1 MWKSNSWPTTEHDS
15 GKSPI
20 KMSQW
25 MAKINR
31 LILQTRKV
39 ERLRQH
45 EQNFSLSIHWIL
57 LFSEPVEFIHKL
69 SFFKLL
75 LVVNLLSSIS
85 HQLKEKTHK
94 KWIIQQGET
103 EKLDWFKNWYKV
115 SINSLAGLT
124 FLSHYAVKQKEW
136 WTIFEVLIFIS
147 HLGNS
152 ITLIYLNS

>member
-1 MWKSNSWPTTEHDS
+1 MAKTFSMDTEALEYPIYPCVDNPCFSFKKKNAPRTQIFFYIFMWKSNSWPTTEHDS

-45 EQNFSLSIHWIL
+45 EQNFSLSIHQIL

-103 EKLDWFKNWYKV
+103 EKLDWFKKL
-115 SINSLAGLT
+115 IQSL
-124 FLSHYAVKQKEW
+124 
-136 WTIFEVLIFIS
+136 
-147 HLGNS
+147 N
-152 ITLIYLNS
+152 